1 MFGYPQVWQVTGDVW
16 LFSSVAGDWR
26 YLVIFKSGRC
36 LEVFGYLQVCQ
47 VTGGVWLSSSVA
59 GDWRCLVIFKCG
71 R

>member
-1 MFGYPQVWQVTGDVW
+1 MFGYLQVWQVSEHVW
-16 LFSSVAGDWR
+16 LSSSVAGVWKC
-26 YLVIFKSGRC
+26 LVIFKCGRC
-36 LEVFGYLQVCQ
+36 LDVFGYLQVWQ

>member
-1 MFGYPQVWQVTGDVW
+1 MFGYLQVWQVTGGV
-16 LFSSVAGDWR
+16 
-26 YLVIFKSGRC
+26 
-36 LEVFGYLQVCQ
+36 GYLQVWQ